1 MMPADL
7 RAELELLV
15 ARMTRSA
22 AELAIA
28 LVKERNALRALALDV
43 PVLDA
48 TSQAKHEAL
57 AVLEECETA
66 RQQLCHRAGVGAEHQ
81 AMRSLLARLDESGL
95 LVQRWLELSQTL
107 ITCRRD
113 NRATGILLATS
124 KRRIAETL
132 SVLRGDMGPR
142 ELYGRDGRAD
152 LAASGGPLA
161 SA

>member
-7 RAELELLV
+7 RAELDSLV

-22 AELAIA
+22 AEVAIA

-43 PVLDA
+43 PALDA
-48 TSQAKHEAL
+48 TSQAKQEAL
-57 AVLEECETA
+57 AALEECETA
-66 RQQLCHRAGVGAEHQ
+66 RQRLCQRAGVGAEHQ
-81 AMRSLLARLDESGL
+81 AMRSLLARLDQSGQL
-95 LVQRWLELSQTL
+95 AQRWLELSQTL

-124 KRRIAETL
+124 KRRITETL
-132 SVLRGDMGPR
+132 ALLRGDTGNR

-152 LAASGGPLA
+152 LAATGGPLA